1 MAKVDVFLGVVAEE
15 EAPDNSAC
23 SSKIIIRL
31 CEHSAFLLLK
41 PPLPSFLGIGP

>member
-23 SSKIIIRL
+23 SSKIM
-31 CEHSAFLLLK
+31 HHDVVSLLNK
-41 PPLPSFLGIGP
+41 FD